1 MKLWKLKYTGR
12 MVKTIEDLKDNIT
25 SPTGILVF
33 RAIGVAIVVW
43 IIYKVVTQ

>member
-1 MKLWKLKYTGR
+1 MKLWKLKYL
-12 MVKTIEDLKDNIT
+12 VKDKIEDLKDGIT